1 MEFLK
6 YQHVERF
13 GTSETEGI
21 ELGTCYIFP
30 KIDGTN
36 SSVWINENG
45 QIKAGSRNR
54 ELTIYND
61 NAGFY
66 AKILKDKNIKE
77 LLTDMPKIRIYGEYL
92 VPHALKTYN
101 KEAWGKFYVFDVM
114 LEDKY
119 ISYYNYSSVLSD
131 YGIEFIPPICII
143 KNPTYEQLVAQ
154 LEKATYLIQDGQG
167 TGEGIVIK
175 NYDYKN
181 KYGNTIWAK
190 IVRNEFKALHQRC
203 QPTEIK
209 GAKIVEEEIA
219 EKYVTNVLVEKE
231 YSKIVNDNN
240 GWNSKNI
247 PQLLNTV
254 YYCIVKEELWDAL
267 KTFKNPTINFKTLQH
282 FVTIKIK
289 LLMPDLF

>member
-36 SSVWINENG
+36 SSVWIDENR

-54 ELTIYND
+54 ELTIDND
-61 NAGFY
+61 NVGFY
-66 AKILKDKNIKE
+66 SKILKDKNIKE

-92 VPHALKTYN
+92 VPHTLKTYN

-119 ISYYNYSSVLSD
+119 ISYDNYSSVLSD

-175 NYDYKN
+175 NYEYKN
-181 KYGNTIWAK
+181 KYGNIIWAK
-190 IVRNEFKALHQRC
+190 IVRNEFKTSHQRC

-209 GAKIVEEEIA
+209 GAKIVEEEISL
-219 EKYVTNVLVEKE
+219 KYVTDVLVEKE
-231 YSKIVNDNN
+231 YSKIVNNNN

-267 KTFKNPTINFKTLQH
+267 KTFKSPTINFKTLQH

-289 LLMPDLF
+289 LLRPDLF

>member
-36 SSVWINENG
+36 SSVWIDENR

-54 ELTIYND
+54 ELTIDND
-61 NAGFY
+61 NVGFY
-66 AKILKDKNIKE
+66 SKILKDKNIKE

-92 VPHALKTYN
+92 VPHTLKTYN

-119 ISYYNYSSVLSD
+119 ISYDNYSSVLSD

-175 NYDYKN
+175 NYEYKN
-181 KYGNTIWAK
+181 KYGNIIWAK
-190 IVRNEFKALHQRC
+190 IVRNEFKASHQRC

-209 GAKIVEEEIA
+209 GAKIVEEEISL
-219 EKYVTNVLVEKE
+219 KYVTDVLVEKE
-231 YSKIVNDNN
+231 YSKIVNNNN

-267 KTFKNPTINFKTLQH
+267 KTFKSPTINFKTLQH

-289 LLMPDLF
+289 LLRPDLF